1 MPNASGLDRAA
12 LAARKAL
19 SVLRAPLWLAGVAGA
34 EKSFSRNPIIGSPTL
49 NRLGLHSGRIRLAAR
64 LADQRRARLGRVL
77 DPADRAAFDQDGIL
91 IKRDFLPLD
100 VFAALKEEVFGQD
113 FEAREIRQ
121 GVAVQRMVP
130 LGQDR
135 LATLPRLHALI
146 HDPRLRDLT
155 FYAASYRGQPVFY
168 IQTVVAQADGP
179 APDPQTALHADTFHP
194 TTKGWFFLHD
204 VAEED
209 GPFVYVPG
217 SHQATPKRLAWEYRQ
232 SLEAA
237 ASSNPHHAAGSFRVS
252 EAEIE
257 AMGYRPPMKVAV
269 PANTLVIADTF
280 GFHARARS
288 ERASTRVTLHT
299 YIRRNPFIPW
309 TGLDPKSLPGLRGNE
324 LDLYL
329 WLQDLSRRVTGRGAP
344 WRPVGPVRVDSG
356 PHI

>member
-1 MPNASGLDRAA
+1 MPHRLPLHRAGSV
-12 LAARKAL
+12 ARQAL
-19 SVLRAPLWLAGVAGA
+19 SWLQAPLWLAGVAGA
-34 EKSFSRNPIIGSPTL
+34 EKSFSRNPIIGNPTL
-49 NRLGLHSGRIRLAAR
+49 NRWGLHASRIRLAADMAAR
-64 LADQRRARLGRVL
+64 RRARLGRAL
-77 DPADRAAFDQDGIL
+77 DAADRAAFDRDGIV
-91 IKRDFLPLD
+91 IKRDFLPAET
-100 VFAALKEEVFGQD
+100 FAALKEEVFGQD

-130 LGQDR
+130 LGQER
-135 LATLPRLHALI
+135 MATLPRLSALV
-146 HDPRLRDLT
+146 HHPALRNLS

-194 TTKGWFFLHD
+194 TAKGWFFLHD

-217 SHQATPKRLAWEYRQ
+217 SHRVTPARLAWEYAQ
-232 SLEAA
+232 SLGAA
-237 ASSNPHHAAGSFRVS
+237 GSSNPHHAAGSFRVS
-252 EAEIE
+252 EEEVA

-329 WLQDLSRRVTGRGAP
+329 WIQDLSRKLTGRGAP
-344 WRPVGPVRVDSG
+344 WVAVGPVRVDSG